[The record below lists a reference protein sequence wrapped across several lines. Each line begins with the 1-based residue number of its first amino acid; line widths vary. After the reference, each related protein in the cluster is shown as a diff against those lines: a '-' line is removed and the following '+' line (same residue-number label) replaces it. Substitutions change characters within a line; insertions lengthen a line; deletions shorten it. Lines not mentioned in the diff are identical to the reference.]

1 MVYIILE
8 GFPLQSSTLL
18 YRVLL
23 MNLYMLRS
31 ISNLYNVNYCNQFRN
46 KADANPH
53 LKTFGPKNM
62 PTFPYPIMQS
72 WALENTVATFGHCF
86 KLHYR

>member
-8 GFPLQSSTLL
+8 GFPLQSSTHESVYAQVNKQL
-18 YRVLL
+18 VHCTVQF
-23 MNLYMLRS
+23 
-31 ISNLYNVNYCNQFRN
+31 NVNYCNQFRN